1 LINFSSCKYNY
12 EMWISHR
19 KQFQTVVQ
27 KFYQFP
33 KKEYLWNRLD
43 CVFIGNIPYDPNI
56 GDDLKPRNLRFSIFP
71 KLILTEQE
79 MNDYYNNIYQFI
91 ELIDKYA
98 IKGEDLM
105 SVAKDKMI
113 LSTATLLL

>member
-1 LINFSSCKYNY
+1 
-12 EMWISHR
+12 MWISHR

-43 CVFIGNIPYDPNI
+43 NVIIGNIPYDPNI
-56 GDDLKPRNLRFSIFP
+56 VDDLKPRNLHFSIIP
-71 KLILTEQE
+71 KLSLTEQG
-79 MNDYYNNIYQFI
+79 MNDYYNDIDQFI
-91 ELIDKYA
+91 ELINKYA

-105 SVAKDKMI
+105 SVTKIK
-113 LSTATLLL
+113 

>member
-19 KQFQTVVQ
+19 NNFKQSYKNFINFQ
-27 KFYQFP
+27 
-33 KKEYLWNRLD
+33 KEYLWNRLD
-43 CVFIGNIPYDPNI
+43 NVIIGNIPYDPNI
-56 GDDLKPRNLRFSIFP
+56 VDDLKPRNLRFSIFP

-79 MNDYYNNIYQFI
+79 MNDYYNNIDQFI
-91 ELIDKYA
+91 ELINKYA
-98 IKGEDLM
+98 VKGEDLM
-105 SVAKDKMI
+105 SVTKDKMV